1 MQYDPPAPQG
11 RPAMHRTLE
20 RHPTA
25 ARGAAIIEDA
35 FLTYIKAFQRFTL
48 QARLRFE
55 AREWLGALQD
65 SADRLD
71 VYSSLARETVDHLHE
86 LLDEHTRD
94 KDTWRAMKFAYLDRV
109 NDRTDSELAETF
121 FNSITRRI
129 FTTVGVDSD
138 LEFMAAGAIELD
150 PQRAAVDMAE
160 DFPCKNG
167 VGEAVSRLL
176 RRHEFSVGYEDP
188 VGDSARVADAIAKHC
203 GDEGVVVIQAMR
215 SVFFRNKGAYL
226 VGRVR
231 TAKRDHPLAIALLNH
246 TGRVSVDAVLLN
258 EDDVSVVFS
267 FTRSY
272 FFVDA
277 TRPAAIVAALRAI
290 MPRKPAS
297 ELYTSLGHN
306 KHGKTVFYRDLL
318 QHLATTGDRFDIAPG
333 ARGMVML
340 VFAMP
345 SYDAVF
351 KIIRDRFAYPK
362 TTTRQEVME
371 KYQLVFRHDR
381 AGRLVDAQEFEHL
394 RFDRS
399 RFTEALLA
407 ELAAEAADTV
417 TITDDSVVIRHLYTE
432 RKMTPLD
439 LYLQRA
445 TPEEA
450 RAAILDYGAALRDL
464 ASTNIFPGDLLLKN
478 FGVTRHGR
486 LIFYDY
492 DELCTLDR
500 CHFRAV
506 PPPRNEDDEMA
517 SEPWYYVGPDD
528 VFPEEFL
535 PFLGLPA
542 HLREVFLAANGDL
555 LRPDFWWQ
563 MQKNHAAGVV
573 ADLLPYPEALRLAR
587 R

>member
-1 MQYDPPAPQG
+1 
-11 RPAMHRTLE
+11 MHRTLE

-55 AREWLGALQD
+55 ARDWLGALQD

-71 VYSSLARETVDHLHE
+71 VYNSLARETVGHLHE

-94 KDTWRAMKFAYLDRV
+94 KETWRAMKFAYLDRV

-138 LEFMAAGAIELD
+138 LEFIAAGAIAID
-150 PQRAAVDMAE
+150 PQRAALDMAE

-188 VGDSARVADAIAKHC
+188 AGDSARVAEAIAKHC

-231 TAKRDHPLAIALLNH
+231 TARRDHPLAIALLNQ

-318 QHLATTGDRFDIAPG
+318 QHLATTGDKFDIAPG

-399 RFTEALLA
+399 RFTDALLA

-417 TITDDSVVIRHLYTE
+417 TITDDSVVIKHLYTE

-445 TPEEA
+445 TPEDA

-492 DELCTLDR
+492 DELCTLDQCR
-500 CHFRAV
+500 FRAV

-573 ADLLPYPEALRLAR
+573 ADLLPYPEARRLAR